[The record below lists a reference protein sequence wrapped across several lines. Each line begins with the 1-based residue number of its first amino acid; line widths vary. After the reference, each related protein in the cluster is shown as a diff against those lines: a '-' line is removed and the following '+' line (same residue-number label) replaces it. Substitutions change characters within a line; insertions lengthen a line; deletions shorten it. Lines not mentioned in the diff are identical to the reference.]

1 MVRLRPPKSLG
12 FTEVLTGLR
21 PGPYVYHPPRLPP
34 LNIMDL
40 SSNLPKWLTPL
51 NLPTLSGNLHQ
62 IAPAQIQDCNL
73 VQIPPSEIAPI
84 STELHQTALN
94 CTDLASKSFLHRR
107 KHPFPMTIGHQGG
120 SSQIKVSPFFEP
132 GRPASMLRCDAWGYA
147 WNDQIRLNPTNSDRG
162 LFVTRIRSEFQSL
175 NSE

>member
-1 MVRLRPPKSLG
+1 
-12 FTEVLTGLR
+12 
-21 PGPYVYHPPRLPP
+21 
-34 LNIMDL
+34 MDL

-147 WNDQIRLNPTNSDRG
+147 WNDQIPHVYRVCYAVTLVNPLLRG
-162 LFVTRIRSEFQSL
+162 EGFLRVASPLFVFRVFHKTHPDLALPDSVSVRISVPEY
-175 NSE
+175 